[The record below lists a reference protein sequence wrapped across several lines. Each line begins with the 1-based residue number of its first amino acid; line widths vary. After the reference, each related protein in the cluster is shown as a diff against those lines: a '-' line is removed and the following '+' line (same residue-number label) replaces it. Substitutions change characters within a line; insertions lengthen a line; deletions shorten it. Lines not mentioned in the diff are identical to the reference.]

1 MDSSSCA
8 GESAVPLPMQVKTIR
23 ARGSSGMMEFR
34 SEVSRTALNLLM
46 QNHQEILAFTKV
58 SFCSQMHRE

>member
-1 MDSSSCA
+1 MMDSSSYA
-8 GESAVPLPMQVKTIR
+8 GEGAVPLPMQVKTIR

-46 QNHQEILAFTKV
+46 QNHQEVLAFTKV
-58 SFCSQMHRE
+58 SFC